1 MLLKSKLFK
10 KSCVHL
16 HSTLLPQVTGRQL
29 ADRAGA
35 RHGNLTPP
43 RISPSCPHCL
53 RLWLGRSIIIRLLT
67 VSLQYSL
74 PVLLYGRMGTALH
87 LSWPSLITKSEFA
100 AISCRYRWFWRIL
113 QCRCKLPLRS
123 FPSADVSRCRIF
135 CFLGT
140 RGRRKGPPHYLSG
153 FVRGSTK
160 NIFTFRVIFLA

>member
-1 MLLKSKLFK
+1 MLLKSRLSKQYY
-10 KSCVHL
+10 VHL
-16 HSTLLPQVTGRQL
+16 YSTLLPQMAGRQL
-29 ADRAGA
+29 TDRAGA

-87 LSWPSLITKSEFA
+87 LSWPSFITKSEFA
-100 AISCRYRWFWRIL
+100 AIPYRYRWFWRIL

-135 CFLGT
+135 GFQGT
-140 RGRRKGPPHYLSG
+140 HGARERPPHYLSG